1 VAVREQGSFNIIY
14 LALSFKADV
23 FISKQDD
30 WSRQVMA
37 RRQPTPLSDDAQA
50 PPVYLSSPE
59 DAVLQKLLWYRASG
73 GNSDRQWR
81 DVQGILKVQAG
92 ALDEEYL
99 QRWAAE
105 LNLTDLLNDARADA
119 GLDDAAH

>member
-1 VAVREQGSFNIIY
+1 
-14 LALSFKADV
+14 
-23 FISKQDD
+23 
-30 WSRQVMA
+30 
-37 RRQPTPLSDDAQA
+37 
-50 PPVYLSSPE
+50 
-59 DAVLQKLLWYRASG
+59 VLQKLLWYQLG
-73 GNSDRQWR
+73 GNISERQWR